1 MKTLNKTR
9 ESDITYLLS
18 LFTASTL
25 HEWHQLVRQLYVQQ
39 HVGDK
44 ETQIKEIQGVMRVV
58 MDMRDNLISNRMT
71 HADAKETQQKVTS
84 FMDLIN
90 NRTGLD
96 LVVRDEE
103 GNILS
108 PLRYCLKTI
117 CIQTIY
123 FQISLN
129 KLMDSHSNLTLI
141 GTPLS
146 KCIVN
151 IRKVQRTSMI
161 NQLS

>member
-1 MKTLNKTR
+1 MF
-9 ESDITYLLS
+9 S
-18 LFTASTL
+18 ASTL

-108 PLRYCLKTI
+108 PLRYSCK
-117 CIQTIY
+117 
-123 FQISLN
+123 
-129 KLMDSHSNLTLI
+129 
-141 GTPLS
+141 
-146 KCIVN
+146 IVY
-151 IRKVQRTSMI
+151 I
-161 NQLS
+161 